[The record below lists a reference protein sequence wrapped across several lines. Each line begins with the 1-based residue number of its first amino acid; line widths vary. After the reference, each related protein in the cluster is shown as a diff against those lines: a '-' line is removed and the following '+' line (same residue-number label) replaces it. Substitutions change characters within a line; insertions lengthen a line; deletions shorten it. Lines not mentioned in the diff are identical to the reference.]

1 MISRFVDRKRELKKL
16 EEEWKEAPSLVVI
29 YGRRRV
35 GKTRLLV
42 EFSRGKRTFFHT
54 FTEGTK
60 ESQIRMIRE
69 ELSDFYGDELFL
81 SFNDWYPLFKYL
93 ASKINEKTLV
103 VLDEF
108 TYAIKSDRG
117 ILSALQRAWDHE
129 LSRKPAML
137 VISGSLMG
145 MMVDDVLSYSSPLY
159 GRRTAGFMLRPLNLF
174 NSVEFFNTFEKGLR
188 SYMLVGGVPAYLS
201 VAARYSDVSTFV
213 ENEFLSPSGFFYDEP
228 YIILSQEL
236 RELKFYF
243 SILSAIASGRE
254 RPSEIANYVGVEARR
269 IYPYL
274 ETLMRLGFIERQLPV
289 ARKERRGLYRIKDPM
304 LLTWFLLVHPNR
316 TEIELGILGV
326 EDVKE
331 DLQRVFSKRFEEVSK
346 EFLVELNRAGELPFH
361 FTRIGRWWHK
371 GEEIDLV
378 ALNEGEKKALFVEVK
393 WKSPHKREAKGI
405 LRDLRRKSEL
415 VGLNDWERHFG
426 LISREVEGKEEL
438 RSEGWLVWDLTDFK
452 GLVSKESGR

>member
-1 MISRFVDRKRELKKL
+1 MISLFIDRERELEIL
-16 EEEWKEAPSLVVI
+16 GREWERVPSFVVV

-42 EFSRGKRTFFHT
+42 EFSRGRKVFFHT

-60 ESQIRMIRE
+60 ENQIKGIRE
-69 ELSDFYGDELFL
+69 ELAEFYGDDIFL

-93 ASKINEKTLV
+93 SSRVEEKTLV

-108 TYAIKSDRG
+108 TYAVKSDRG

-129 LSRKPAML
+129 LSKKPIML
-137 VISGSLMG
+137 VLSGSLMG

-174 NSVEFFNTFEKGLR
+174 NSVRFFDDFRNGLE

-201 VAARYSDVSTFV
+201 IAARYSDVHRLV
-213 ENEFLSPSGFFYDEP
+213 ENEFLSPDGFFYDEP

-243 SILSAIASGRE
+243 SILAAIAEGRE
-254 RPSEIANYVGVEARR
+254 RPGEIATYVGVEGRR

-274 ETLMRLGFIERQLPV
+274 ETLIRLGFVERQLPV
-289 ARKERRGLYRIKDPM
+289 ARKEKRGRYRIKDPM
-304 LLTWFLLVHPNR
+304 LLTWFSLVHSNR
-316 TEIELGILGV
+316 TEIELGILSR
-326 EDVKE
+326 EDVE
-331 DLQRVFSKRFEEVSK
+331 ERLQKVFSRRFEEVSK
-346 EFLVELNRAGELPFH
+346 EFLIELNHVGGLPFR
-361 FTRIGRWWHK
+361 FTKIGRWWHK

-378 ALNEGEKKALFVEVK
+378 ALNEREKNALFVEVK
-393 WKSPHKREAKGI
+393 WKDLSEREAREI
-405 LRDLRRKSEL
+405 LKDVKRKAEL
-415 VGLNDWERHFG
+415 VGLGHWDKSYGIVAKN
-426 LISREVEGKEEL
+426 IEGKETL
-438 RSEGWLVWDLTDFK
+438 RAEGWLVWDLEDFE
-452 GLVSKESGR
+452 LISRTRPD